1 MHPLARGI
9 SRSGFGVGFDTRGGK
24 KMADQTADRVRRV
37 IAMAEIAE
45 AVELLQQGEAN
56 VDETLERIA
65 EAMARATDAKREHR
79 PAA

>member
-1 MHPLARGI
+1 
-9 SRSGFGVGFDTRGGK
+9 
-24 KMADQTADRVRRV
+24 MADQTADRVRRV